1 MTHTYTGK
9 WRMGSVLA
17 GHISVTPIQ
26 SHIASWD
33 TMLNLEWIR
42 ILQCNQRHGMVL
54 TQMLSKDIRDNI
66 SYLRYLQNGLDSI
79 LEGKATESNSRKNS
93 GLQNRM
99 TFYDFH
105 I

>member
-1 MTHTYTGK
+1 
-9 WRMGSVLA
+9 
-17 GHISVTPIQ
+17 
-26 SHIASWD
+26 
-33 TMLNLEWIR
+33 
-42 ILQCNQRHGMVL
+42 MVL